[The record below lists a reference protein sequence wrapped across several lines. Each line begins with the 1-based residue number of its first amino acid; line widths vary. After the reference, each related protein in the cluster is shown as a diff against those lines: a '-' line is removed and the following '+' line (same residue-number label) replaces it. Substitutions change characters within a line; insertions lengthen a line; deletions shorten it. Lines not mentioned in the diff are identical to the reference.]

1 MQKITETISAI
12 KNEIMAISWP
22 TRKKVYYDS
31 LTVLVSL
38 VIGGAL
44 IALVDLGFSSGL
56 RAIVDKIETMGK

>member
-1 MQKITETISAI
+1 M
-12 KNEIMAISWP
+12 
-22 TRKKVYYDS
+22 YYNS

-56 RAIVDKIETMGK
+56 KVVVDKIETMGK